1 MNKINPLYILLFFVF
16 FAVIMAWMTSQK
28 REQEQELLHEISL
41 MRQEGEYI
49 GALKSRWKDDAK
61 DLQKLERITKRI
73 TAKGDDIKVKK
84 EKGIYR
90 LDMPMLAGSQ
100 VEKFVNDV
108 LNETINLES
117 LELVRTGDNNISLTL
132 ECQL

>member
-73 TAKGDDIKVKK
+73 RAKGDDIKVKK
-84 EKGIYR
+84 EKGMYR
-90 LDMPMLAGSQ
+90 LNMPVLTGSQ
-100 VEKFVNDV
+100 AEKFVNDV

>member
-61 DLQKLERITKRI
+61 DLQKLERTTKRI
-73 TAKGDDIKVKK
+73 RAKGDDIKVKK
-84 EKGIYR
+84 EKGMYR
-90 LDMPMLAGSQ
+90 LDMPVLTGSQ
-100 VEKFVNDV
+100 AEKLVNDV

-117 LELVRTGDNNISLTL
+117 LELIRTGDNNISLTL

>member
-1 MNKINPLYILLFFVF
+1 
-16 FAVIMAWMTSQK
+16 MAWMTSQK

-73 TAKGDDIKVKK
+73 RAKGDDIKVKK
-84 EKGIYR
+84 EKGMYR
-90 LDMPMLAGSQ
+90 LNMPVLTGSQ
-100 VEKFVNDV
+100 AEKFVNDV